1 MKRRGFALFLAAVML
16 FAQTAPAAAME
27 EGTLLSDETE
37 YGAEEALAD
46 WLPSGEEGLL
56 SEAETEG
63 EAELELFP
71 AAEGVFEEAS
81 VPGMDGEIEG
91 ILSGPEDVENLED
104 GFSSVLAEADPAE
117 NEAEADSAPAWTEE
131 DSVFDVFGAGEP
143 DLYPEDYPEDG
154 FAPDQEEAFA
164 GEAALSAED
173 ELFGEEAAS
182 GEDMFFEE
190 EASSGEAALAEEE
203 AFPIEEVVPAEEA
216 FFEDESEDESGWLLT
231 AEEEAEE
238 EDAEFLNAAGDRE
251 ENYAVWRVSGIFQ

>member
-104 GFSSVLAEADPAE
+104 GFSSVLAEA
-117 NEAEADSAPAWTEE
+117 
-131 DSVFDVFGAGEP
+131 
-143 DLYPEDYPEDG
+143 
-154 FAPDQEEAFA
+154 
-164 GEAALSAED
+164 
-173 ELFGEEAAS
+173 
-182 GEDMFFEE
+182 
-190 EASSGEAALAEEE
+190 
-203 AFPIEEVVPAEEA
+203 
-216 FFEDESEDESGWLLT
+216 LLIRINFST
-231 AEEEAEE
+231 
-238 EDAEFLNAAGDRE
+238 
-251 ENYAVWRVSGIFQ
+251 